1 MPAIIAAL
9 WTGFL
14 AIINSSVGQVLVA
27 LGIAAVTYTG
37 VDTSLA
43 FFKNMAV
50 QHLTALP
57 PAVFGMLGVMKVGQC
72 VSMVCS
78 AVVMRMSLS
87 GLKSGSMKSWQIRK

>member
-14 AIINSSVGQVLVA
+14 AIINSSVGQVLLA

-43 FFKNMAV
+43 FFKTMAI
-50 QHLTALP
+50 QHLSALP
-57 PAVFGMLGVMKVGQC
+57 PAVFGMLGVLKVGQC

-78 AVVMRMSLS
+78 AVVMRMSIS
-87 GLKSGSMKSWQIRK
+87 GFKSGSMKSWRINK

>member
-14 AIINSSVGQVLVA
+14 AILGSTVGQVLVS
-27 LGIAAVTYTG
+27 LGMAAVTYTG
-37 VDTSLA
+37 VDASLS
-43 FFKNMAV
+43 FFKSMAV

-57 PAVFGMLGVMKVGQC
+57 PPVFGMLGVLKVGQC

-87 GLKSGSMKSWQIRK
+87 GFKSGSTKAWRITK